1 MGFAV
6 NFTFRLANRRRER
19 QGENQQGKDNAEGHV
34 EPTEQRGNQRSADAA
49 DTKAQIDDAVVFCQI
64 IQTENSLTSDG
75 NTVIVPPKLKATQA
89 IAAKKV
95 VAFSGAN
102 SSAAMPTRETT

>member
-6 NFTFRLANRRRER
+6 NFTFGWRIVVESAR
-19 QGENQQGKDNAEGHV
+19 ENQQGKDNAEGHV
-34 EPTEQRGNQRSADAA
+34 EPTEQRGNQRAADAA
-49 DTKAQIDDAVVFCQI
+49 DTKAQIDDAVVLPLFRPK
-64 IQTENSLTSDG
+64 NSLTSDG

-102 SSAAMPTRETT
+102 SSAAMPTSETTGR